1 MRPPNSQV
9 PRLQKDQPQM
19 KTVYAT
25 ALAVKPCCSRC
36 RRPAERCTDPACA
49 KASLYH
55 GILLR
60 SEWVPAPQVT
70 RPMTVGAASPAALRA

>member
-1 MRPPNSQV
+1 
-9 PRLQKDQPQM
+9 M
-19 KTVYAT
+19 KTTFRT

-36 RRPAERCTDPACA
+36 RRPAERCTDPACR
-49 KASLYH
+49 KAALYH

-60 SEWVPAPQVT
+60 SEWVPAAQVA